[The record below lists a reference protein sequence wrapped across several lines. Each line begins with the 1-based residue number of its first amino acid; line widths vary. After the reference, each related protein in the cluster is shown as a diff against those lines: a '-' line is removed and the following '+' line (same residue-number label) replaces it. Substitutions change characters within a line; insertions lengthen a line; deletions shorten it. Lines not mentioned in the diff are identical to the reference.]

1 MIRIGGRIRS
11 LDLMTLFRWFIIYS
25 VMGWTYETVFT
36 FLIKGDLTNRG
47 FLFGPLCP
55 IYGLSIL
62 IMILICPDRGKNIV
76 SLIIKC
82 AFVAT
87 TMEYITSSWMERFF
101 AKRWWD
107 YSDMFM
113 NVNGRICLGA
123 SVLFGVLGAI
133 FVRYIHP
140 ALVSLT
146 NRISNRVMR
155 IFDRTVLI
163 LFLYDILLSFRTNII

>member
-1 MIRIGGRIRS
+1 MMRVGGRIRS
-11 LDLMTLFRWFIIYS
+11 LDLMTLFRWFVIYS

-36 FLIKGDLTNRG
+36 FLIRGNLTNRG

-62 IMILICPDRGKNIV
+62 IMILMCSDRGKNIA

-87 TMEYITSSWMERFF
+87 AMEYITSSWMEHYFN
-101 AKRWWD
+101 KRWWD

-113 NVNGRICLGA
+113 NINGRICLGA
-123 SVLFGVLGAI
+123 SLLFGVMGAI
-133 FVRYIHP
+133 FIRYLHP
-140 ALVSLT
+140 TLISLT
-146 NRISNRVMR
+146 SRISDRVLR
-155 IFDRTVLI
+155 ILDRTVLI
-163 LFLYDILLSFRTNII
+163 IFLYDILLSFRINIM